1 MKNRLPR
8 PRELAILAAL
18 SVVCTAVVAA
28 TGKYDVGLAILGAPI
43 FLVASLMGL
52 RRGLANAAAARAA
65 VTTETAPG
73 EAADAAAA

>member
-18 SVVCTAVVAA
+18 SVACTIVVAI
-28 TGKYDVGLAILGAPI
+28 TGKYDVGLAVFGAPV

-52 RRGLANAAAARAA
+52 RRSLANAAAKAA
-65 VTTETAPG
+65 GATVPPAT
-73 EAADAAAA
+73 DAASA